1 MKQIRVYYAGIPAK
15 NTKAEKRD
23 VLKFF
28 HQGVS
33 GDFISKEVEGPYWEP
48 SDLAVMQGWVHE
60 NSGVTPHL
68 MFRREI
74 INQQKKIGKHTLA
87 IDSNLFLYRNT
98 TNPLHYLRFSL
109 DDVFPTSGNYFKDNI
124 DPSRWKQIKKDYN
137 MDLRDWRTKGNHILI
152 CMQRNGGW
160 SMRGKDVVQWC
171 NSTVK
176 QLRQYTD
183 RPIIIRAHPG
193 DKRSIAYM
201 SNIKRDKNIHI
212 SNNPIMQD
220 FRNCWATITYNSSPG
235 VASVIEGIPTFVTD
249 PEPKYSQAY
258 DVANLDLKDILSPK
272 VFDRTK
278 WIQEISMCHFNFAD
292 LKSGRAWNIIKDYI

>member
-1 MKQIRVYYAGIPAK
+1 VKQIRVYYAGIPAK

-193 DKRSIAYM
+193 DKRSVAYM